1 LLHDLVELLRRWSQ
15 SQRRI
20 CYFIFGHHDAIC
32 GVQSSGLFSIL
43 RLVKS
48 ESLVE
53 LGDVS
58 TELLNHLNQVDV
70 VDHDVQVVFFVDLTF
85 LLQSLLESAY
95 RVVQELLLVLVL
107 LLDVSVHGDCL
118 HRLVLNI
125 LKERVSDST
134 LQLVVVVDILHY
146 PVNCS
151 FKTLNVTVVLAN
163 QHSVALVDLVQFL
176 LLVFKLIYD

>member
-1 LLHDLVELLRRWSQ
+1 MFSVVHQLLLQSLSLLHGILYVLLAHAYLVAPPIHLLHDLVELLRRWSQ

-70 VDHDVQVVFFVDLTF
+70 IDHDV
-85 LLQSLLESAY
+85 
-95 RVVQELLLVLVL
+95 
-107 LLDVSVHGDCL
+107 
-118 HRLVLNI
+118 
-125 LKERVSDST
+125 
-134 LQLVVVVDILHY
+134 
-146 PVNCS
+146 
-151 FKTLNVTVVLAN
+151 
-163 QHSVALVDLVQFL
+163 
-176 LLVFKLIYD
+176 